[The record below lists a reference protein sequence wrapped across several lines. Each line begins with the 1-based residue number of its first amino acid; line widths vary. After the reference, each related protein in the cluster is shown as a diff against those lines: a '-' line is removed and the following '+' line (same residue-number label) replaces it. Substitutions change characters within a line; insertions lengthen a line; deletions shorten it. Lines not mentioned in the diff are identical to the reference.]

1 MFSSDTQKELLQKEL
16 QEYLNKISAVPEIM
30 QSSGG
35 AAFLDPAECVSH
47 QKTKLT
53 C

>member
-1 MFSSDTQKELLQKEL
+1 
-16 QEYLNKISAVPEIM
+16 M